1 MATIRDVAAQAGVSV
16 STVSHVLNGTRFVEP
31 GTEARV
37 RTAISALNYR
47 PNSIAR
53 SLRRHSTGTI
63 GLLVPDNSNPFFA
76 EVARL
81 IEDIGFEQGYSVI
94 LCNSDGLPAREATY
108 IDVLLSKQVDGLL
121 TISTGSQPDFL
132 DAVLNARVPVVVV
145 DRAADE
151 WPVDQVLVDNE
162 AAGYVA
168 GDYLVRL
175 GHQRIA
181 CISGPR
187 AATPSACRLVG
198 FRRALNEA
206 GIDLPDTAMVG
217 GDFQYKGGAIA
228 MRELIDQYSGL
239 TAVFATNDQMALGAI
254 NMLQRN
260 GIRVPHEVSV
270 IGVDNI
276 PQSAAFYP
284 ALTTIAQPV
293 EALARESLRLL
304 VERIGGSRAAPTR
317 IVLDTQL
324 IERESCAPM
333 GSTSVWTSL
342 RKDQNHA

>member
-1 MATIRDVAAQAGVSV
+1 MTTIRDVAKQAGVSV

-31 GTEARV
+31 STEARV

-53 SLRRHSTGTI
+53 SLRRRSTSTI

-81 IEDIGFEQGYSVI
+81 IEDIGFEHGYNVI
-94 LCNSDGLPAREATY
+94 LCNSDGLPAREAAY

-121 TISTGSQPDFL
+121 TISAGNHPDFL
-132 DAVLNARVPVVVV
+132 DAVLKAGMPVVVV

-162 AAGYVA
+162 TGGYVA
-168 GDYLVRL
+168 ARYLMGL

-181 CISGPR
+181 CIAGPR
-187 AATPSACRLVG
+187 AATPSARRLVG
-198 FRRALNEA
+198 FRRALDEA
-206 GIDLPDTAMVG
+206 GIALPDVAVFG
-217 GDFQYKGGAIA
+217 GDFHYNGGVLAVKA
-228 MRELIDQYSGL
+228 LLDQYPGL
-239 TAVFATNDQMALGAI
+239 TAVFATNDRMALGAI
-254 NMLQRN
+254 SALQRA
-260 GIRVPHEVSV
+260 GLRVPADLSV
-270 IGVDNI
+270 IGFDNI
-276 PQSAAFYP
+276 PQSAAFFP

-304 VERIGGSRAAPTR
+304 IERINGSAAAPTR
-317 IVLDTQL
+317 LNLETQL
-324 IERESCAPM
+324 IERESCAAPA
-333 GSTSVWTSL
+333 VAL
-342 RKDQNHA
+342 PARERP